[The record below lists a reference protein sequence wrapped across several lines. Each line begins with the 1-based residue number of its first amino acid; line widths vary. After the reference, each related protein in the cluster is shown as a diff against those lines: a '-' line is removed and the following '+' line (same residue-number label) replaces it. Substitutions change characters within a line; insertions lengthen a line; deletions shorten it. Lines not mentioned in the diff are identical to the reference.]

1 MTARKKAPPD
11 DAALKASVLKAALPH
26 VPFDGFSD
34 KLLDRAGEQT
44 GIDKQ
49 TMTRLFPKGA
59 LDFVEEFSVS
69 ADRQME
75 AEIAKLDLPNLR
87 IRDRI
92 RSAVKIR
99 LDVLRPNKEAAR
111 RAAAFLTLPPNAVL
125 GAKLLW
131 RTVDIMWRA
140 TGDTTTDFNYYT
152 KRAILAGVYSS
163 TLMRWFNDNSD
174 DEAAT
179 DAFLDKRI
187 EDVMNFEKF
196 KARVKKDVG
205 GKFPSLEEILNR
217 VNRRPSP

>member
-1 MTARKKAPPD
+1 MTARKKSPPD

-26 VPFDGFSD
+26 VPFDGFSE
-34 KLLDRAGEQT
+34 KLLDRASEQT

-49 TMTRLFPKGA
+49 TMTRLFPEGA

-69 ADRQME
+69 ADREME

-111 RAAAFLTLPPNAVL
+111 RAAAFLTLPPNAAL

-163 TLMRWFNDNSD
+163 TLMRWFNDTGD

-179 DAFLDKRI
+179 NAFLDKRI

-196 KARVKKDVG
+196 KAQVKKDVG

>member
-69 ADRQME
+69 ADREME

-131 RTVDIMWRA
+131 HTVDIMWRA

-217 VNRRPSP
+217 VNRRPS